1 MPSAIE
7 CSKERLTTAASTVAM
22 DSLPVIKHQILA
34 KAVMLPSIFVTRPD
48 VLHPLHIRDKNGLFF
63 RRAIARPQGI
73 EGEVSG
79 RHRQLAVFGIKLAA
93 AFGQG
98 VPSSEGFAGWRRQGG
113 TVVQGCRGAFKNFGA
128 VHHARAAVG
137 VVGQD
142 AGFLQGDVLAAA
154 VRPVF
159 NIGFADFDASALHVY
174 IKGIGG
180 GGGKGFARR
189 GGWESERG
197 AEGGAVQRQLQAHG
211 VCGLRPEDGGACG
224 LSRGG
229 CGGQFFEG
237 GRRARGLGFTGDG
250 VESSFRCQ
258 SGEGVGQPV
267 RWEYC
272 SGTRLEV
279 QDDAA
284 HAV

>member
-1 MPSAIE
+1 
-7 CSKERLTTAASTVAM
+7 
-22 DSLPVIKHQILA
+22 
-34 KAVMLPSIFVTRPD
+34 MLPSIFVTRPD
-48 VLHPLHIRDKNGLFF
+48 VLHPLHICDKNRLFF

-98 VPSSEGFAGWRRQGG
+98 VPSSEGFAGWRRQRG
-113 TVVQGCRGAFKNFGA
+113 TVVQGCRGAFKNFGT

-137 VVGQD
+137 VVGQG

-159 NIGFADFDASALHVY
+159 NIGFADFDAGALHVY

-189 GGWESERG
+189 GGGESERG

-229 CGGQFFEG
+229 YGGQFFEG

-250 VESSFRCQ
+250 VESSFCRQ

-272 SGTRLEV
+272 SGTCLEV
-279 QDDAA
+279 QDDTA